1 MHGQGQETVA
11 FAGYALDLRQGT
23 LRDAGGNEISLRLKT
38 FNLLCYLAENAGRL
52 LPKDELVA
60 AIWPG
65 VVVGDDSLAQCVSE
79 LRKALNDTERRIVRT
94 ISRRGYLFATPI
106 TDGYSVPDNKAQ
118 SGAEAR
124 KRYRADAVTPAAEPA
139 SAGDR
144 PGPTWLTLPDKP
156 SIAVLPFTNLSS
168 DPEQEYFADGMV
180 EEIITAL
187 SRIRWLFVIARNS
200 SFTYK
205 AQAVDIK
212 RVGRE
217 LGVRYVLEGSVR
229 KSAERVRISGQLID
243 ATNAAHIW
251 AENFDGSLAEIFE
264 LQERVAAAVAGVIE
278 PRLRLDEIAR
288 ANRKPTHSLDAY
300 DLYLRALGH
309 FHKFTGD
316 EVAAAITLL
325 QEALAID
332 PDYAPAAA
340 LTGECYV
347 TRQSHGGARISE
359 AEREHGVILARR
371 AVRLGKDDP
380 EALWMAAIT
389 LSILAAEHALAAD
402 IVERSLELNPNS
414 AHAWNACGFIQLYR
428 NLPEAAIISFER
440 AIRLS
445 PVDPLSGYFHSGLA
459 QGNLALGRHVEA
471 LAWADKTLLQL
482 ADYVPA
488 VRTKIVCCMH
498 LGFFGEARALARR
511 LVERHP
517 DLTVARWKTT
527 ALKYLPHDALDDQV
541 RCLRAAGIP
550 A

>member
-1 MHGQGQETVA
+1 MRGRSQETVA
-11 FAGYALDLRQGT
+11 FAGYALDLRQGI
-23 LRDAGGNEISLRLKT
+23 LRDAGGTEISLRPKT
-38 FNLLCYLAENAGRL
+38 FNLLCYLAANAGRL
-52 LPKDELVA
+52 LPKDELIA
-60 AIWPG
+60 AVWPE

-94 ISRRGYLFATPI
+94 ISRRGYLLATPVA
-106 TDGYSVPDNKAQ
+106 DRYSAPDTTAQ

-124 KRYRADAVTPAAEPA
+124 KPDWADAATPAGGPA
-139 SAGDR
+139 GADDF
-144 PGPTWLTLPDKP
+144 PGSTRLTLPDKP

-212 RVGRE
+212 TVGRE

-229 KSAERVRISGQLID
+229 KSADRVHISGQLID
-243 ATNAAHIW
+243 ATNAVHIW
-251 AENFDGSLAEIFE
+251 AENFDGSLADILD

-288 ANRKPTHSLDAY
+288 ANRKPTRSLDAY

-309 FHKFTGD
+309 FHKFMGD
-316 EVAAAITLL
+316 EITMAIALL
-325 QEALAID
+325 EQALALD

-340 LTGECYV
+340 LIGECCV
-347 TRQSHGGARISE
+347 TRQSHGGARITE
-359 AEREHGVILARR
+359 AERERSVILARR
-371 AVRLGKDDP
+371 AVQLGKDDP

-402 IVERSLELNPNS
+402 VVERSLELNPNS

-428 NLPEAAIISFER
+428 NLPEVATTSFER

-445 PVDPLSGYFHSGLA
+445 PVDPLGGYFYSGLA
-459 QGNLALGRHVEA
+459 QSNLILGRHA
-471 LAWADKTLLQL
+471 QAFAWADKALSQL

-488 VRTKIVCCMH
+488 LRTKIISCMH
-498 LGFFGEARALARR
+498 LGFFDEARSLVGR
-511 LVERHP
+511 LVDRHP
-517 DLTVARWKTT
+517 DLTITRWKTT
-527 ALKYLPHDALDDQV
+527 ALKYLPHDTLEDQV
-541 RCLRAAGIP
+541 RYLRAAGIP
-550 A
+550 E